1 MLKKVVGLF
10 IILGSITF
18 AQWEKEYVKNEL
30 GQPTDIYYYIYKGQ
44 KGSPSILFSKSNL
57 IIQLKKRVVEN
68 LYTSSLV
75 IENIKIIDEKGKTH
89 SLDAGILMD
98 IDNSIPYSIIVN
110 RKNKMMI
117 DLMRNNNTLI
127 FQFGKGE
134 NEEKFE
140 VSFYNFDAIYEETE
154 RTGFVEEK

>member
-1 MLKKVVGLF
+1 MLKKVVALF

-30 GQPTDIYYYIYKGQ
+30 GQPTDIYYYIHKGQ

-57 IIQLKKRVVEN
+57 IIQLKERVVEN

-75 IENIKIIDEKGKTH
+75 IENMKIIDEKGKIH

-98 IDNSIPYSIIVN
+98 IDNSIPYSIIIN
-110 RKNKMMI
+110 RKNKVMI

>member
-1 MLKKVVGLF
+1 MLKRVVALF
-10 IILGSITF
+10 IILGSMTC

-30 GQPTDIYYYIYKGQ
+30 GQPTDIYYYIHKGQ
-44 KGSPSILFSKSNL
+44 KGFPSILFSKSNL
-57 IIQLKKRVVEN
+57 IIQLKERVVEN

-75 IENIKIIDEKGKTH
+75 IESIKVTDEKGKIH
-89 SLDAGILMD
+89 GLDAGILMD

-134 NEEKFE
+134 NEEKFT
-140 VSFYNFDAIYEETE
+140 VSFYDFNTIYEETE
-154 RTGFVEEK
+154 RTGFIEEK